1 MDQKIILKDGT
12 EILGGLVSRMN
23 ERLMVNVPGNDLVSA
38 ATLFSD
44 PNKTSEIV
52 FYYSV
57 YKKTYF
63 GFTQMYS
70 VQYFADGDYVQVWLK
85 GDADSVSEN
94 TEYTVPE
101 EYLPESMRT
110 KQEEKENGEQ

>member
-12 EILGGLVSRMN
+12 EILNGVVSRMN
-23 ERLMVNVPGNDLVSA
+23 DVLMVNVPGNDLVGV

-44 PNKTSEIV
+44 PGKTLEIV

-57 YKKTYF
+57 YKKTFF

-70 VQYFADGDYVQVWLK
+70 VQYFADEDYVQVWLK
-85 GDADSVSEN
+85 GDTDSVSEN
-94 TEYTVPE
+94 SEYTVPE

-110 KQEEKENGEQ
+110 TQEEKEDGE